1 MFKTDLRFHFFQ
13 IFLSLSSTASF
24 SCFFL
29 ASRHWGAMNKA
40 PRSTTIAAMAL
51 VRMYREDIKAKFR
64 RYSFLLLGSIF
75 FESLTVS
82 FYFFREKV
90 FISTLVESARK
101 ISWPNEQLWNPSSR
115 GSAFNQAIWAW
126 PNVVLVY
133 YKHKKIK

>member
-1 MFKTDLRFHFFQ
+1 MFTTDLMFHFFQ
-13 IFLSLSSTASF
+13 IFLSWASTASS

-75 FESLTVS
+75 FESLS
-82 FYFFREKV
+82 AFISSGKKFLFQLWLNPREK
-90 FISTLVESARK
+90 FIDWL
-101 ISWPNEQLWNPSSR
+101 SSCEN
-115 GSAFNQAIWAW
+115 SEIHPQE
-126 PNVVLVY
+126 VLLS
-133 YKHKKIK
+133 IKPFERDLMLY